1 MRSPWL
7 KRSIGYGLFALV
19 LLVAIVYIRLPA
31 NFLERYV
38 ASLITE
44 NQPDLLVTLA
54 DAKPQFPAGVRLE
67 QLVVRFLSRENAT
80 VEFEKVSAA
89 AALASL
95 LTGRLALSVDARAYG
110 GGISGTVAFADR
122 FSGSGPIRADVKFE
136 EVNLG
141 NCSYARVL
149 SGRQVEGRASGTLLY
164 SGRLQDSL
172 NGTGRLAITLRDG
185 SIRFLSP
192 VFGLDRLDFSRAD
205 GEAVLEN
212 RSLKIRNLQL
222 AGKDFQGTFSG
233 QILLDND
240 IQQSRLDMRGTLTFT
255 GQHQSRQS
263 ISLTG
268 PLADPAIQF
277 L

>member
-7 KRSIGYGLFALV
+7 KRSIGYGLFALI
-19 LLVAIVYIRLPA
+19 LFVAVIYMRLPA
-31 NFLERYV
+31 NFLERCIV
-38 ASLITE
+38 SGITE
-44 NQPDLLVTLA
+44 NRPDLLVTMA
-54 DAKPQFPAGVRLE
+54 EAKPQFPMGVRLE
-67 QLVVRFLSRENAT
+67 QLVVRFLDRENASI
-80 VEFEKVSAA
+80 EIERVSAA

-95 LTGRLALSVDARAYG
+95 LTGRLAVSVNARAYG
-110 GGISGTVAFADR
+110 GGISGKVAFKER
-122 FSGSGPIRADVKFE
+122 FSGSGPIRADMKFE

-141 NCSYARVL
+141 NCSYAKAL
-149 SGRQVEGRASGTLLY
+149 SGRQIEGRASGTLLY

-172 NGTGRLAITLRDG
+172 NGTGRLEITLRDG

-240 IQQSRLDMRGTLTFT
+240 IQKSRLDMRGTLTFT
-255 GQHQSRQS
+255 GQNQSRQS
-263 ISLTG
+263 IALTG
-268 PLADPAIQF
+268 PLVDPVVQF